1 MEKAKCFYSV
11 TLFVNGENMGGFT
24 LSEDEADTV
33 YDALNE
39 YTDPEQEKDDNPTST
54 VMAKFNTLWET
65 PVPRTDKMSEY
76 TVFCIEKSRQGTT
89 WVATVKA
96 YNPEQAA
103 WTGRVQCAADWGFKN
118 PEDIHVLSVAEGEVK
133 ILQWHD

>member
-11 TLFVNGENMGGFT
+11 NLFVNGENMGGFT

-65 PVPRTDKMSEY
+65 PVFHNNGDKN
-76 TVFCIEKSRQGTT
+76 
-89 WVATVKA
+89 A
-96 YNPEQAA
+96 
-103 WTGRVQCAADWGFKN
+103 
-118 PEDIHVLSVAEGEVK
+118 
-133 ILQWHD
+133 